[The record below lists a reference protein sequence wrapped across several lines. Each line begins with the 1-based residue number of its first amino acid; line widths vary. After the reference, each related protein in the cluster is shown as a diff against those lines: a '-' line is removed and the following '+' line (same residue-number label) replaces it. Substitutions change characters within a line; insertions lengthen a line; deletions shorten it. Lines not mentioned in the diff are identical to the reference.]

1 MLGLST
7 TGALLAT
14 PDIVCVGGPGK
25 AGSGSGKKQAGR
37 SSFFQVP
44 DEIFPFVSS

>member
-14 PDIVCVGGPGK
+14 PPIVCVGGPGK
-25 AGSGSGKKQAGR
+25 AGSGSVNA
-37 SSFFQVP
+37 SCLSIFISFP
-44 DEIFPFVSS
+44 EPLI

>member
-25 AGSGSGKKQAGR
+25 AGSGSGKKQAGTKFL
-37 SSFFQVP
+37 SS
-44 DEIFPFVSS
+44 